1 MIDEGKKIYEAFL
14 ADNSI
19 TENNEVVTKI
29 LGAMHVQN
37 KEQLFTILGKKE
49 GTLPAYLTKTLKP
62 SNPSL
67 FSKILR
73 PLKGKKSSEKASAAP
88 ATEKAPINMKET
100 YVLRSDVDGSN
111 FKLSDCCQPL
121 PGDDVMGWVNDDGEV
136 ELHTL
141 SCPRAQVLKASFGK
155 RILNTQWAP
164 QAGMFLANVRIEG
177 IDRFGILQ
185 EIIQMIS
192 MHLAINIRKL
202 DIEADNEVFH
212 CDLSVLVN
220 DAKVVTDLCSKLRT
234 IKGVQR
240 ANRIN

>member
-1 MIDEGKKIYEAFL
+1 
-14 ADNSI
+14 
-19 TENNEVVTKI
+19 
-29 LGAMHVQN
+29 MHVQN
-37 KEQLFTILGKKE
+37 KEELFTALGKNE
-49 GTLPAYLTKTLKP
+49 ATLPSYLIKTLKP

-73 PLKGKKSSEKASAAP
+73 PLKGKKSSSKTASDDKP
-88 ATEKAPINMKET
+88 KEPVNMKET
-100 YVLRSDVDGSN
+100 YILRSDASGSN

-141 SCPRAQVLKASFGK
+141 SCPRAQVLKASYGK

-164 QAGMFLANVRIEG
+164 QAGMFLANIRIEG

-192 MHLAINIRKL
+192 MHLSIDIRKL
-202 DIEADNEVFH
+202 DIEAVTK
-212 CDLSVLVN
+212 CSTAIYRCLSTRP
-220 DAKVVTDLCSKLRT
+220 K
-234 IKGVQR
+234 
-240 ANRIN
+240 